1 MRRAKLD
8 KIDRKILKC
17 LQDDGRMSNVNLAKE
32 AGISA
37 PPCLR
42 RVRALEDN
50 GFIQGYNA
58 KIDPASMG
66 YSVTVF
72 ALITLDGQAISDK
85 EAFET
90 YVAALP
96 EVRECH
102 AIAGD
107 LDYMLKV
114 VAHDWDDYQRILRES
129 LTSAP
134 NVKSVKSC
142 LLMNSPKSEV
152 GIPVDL

>member
-17 LQDDGRMSNVNLAKE
+17 LQEDGRMSNVNLAKE

-42 RVRALEDN
+42 RVRSLEEN
-50 GFIQGYNA
+50 GFIKGYNA
-58 KIDPASMG
+58 RIDAPSMG
-66 YSVTVF
+66 YTVTVF
-72 ALITLDGQAISDK
+72 ALVTLKGQSTTDK
-85 EAFET
+85 DEFEH
-90 YVAALP
+90 YMAGLP

-102 AIAGD
+102 SIAGD
-107 LDYMLKV
+107 LDYLMKV
-114 VAHDWDDYQRILRES
+114 VAHDWDDYQRILKEH

-134 NVKSVKSC
+134 HVQSVKSC
-142 LLMNSPKSEV
+142 LSMSSSKLEAGVPIE
-152 GIPVDL
+152 